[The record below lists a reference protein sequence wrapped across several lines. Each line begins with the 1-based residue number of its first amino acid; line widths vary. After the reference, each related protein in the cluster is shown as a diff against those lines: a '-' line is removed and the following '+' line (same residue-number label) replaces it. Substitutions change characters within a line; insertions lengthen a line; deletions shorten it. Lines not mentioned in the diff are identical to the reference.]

1 VEAANKKRLEDEL
14 AKERRKA
21 VEATAQFNTSA
32 TSESLSLFEQMVIS
46 SQLTVVCADLR
57 NREEE
62 LKNALA
68 TSRSKIPD
76 LEVRV
81 WEIEAGGLELKRVMK
96 EATESEYAISQKLA
110 YVTAACRGL
119 KVEFKVVLKSL

>member
-1 VEAANKKRLEDEL
+1 
-14 AKERRKA
+14 
-21 VEATAQFNTSA
+21 
-32 TSESLSLFEQMVIS
+32 MVIS

>member
-1 VEAANKKRLEDEL
+1 VAAANKKRLEDEL